1 MRVRINKPRFLGAL
15 IAYLEECDCAV
26 VQAGATEVEVFMPE
40 PPHEQAAR
48 MELNVYLIAWR
59 IRHTGVTAQIIRRV

>member
-26 VQAGATEVEVFMPE
+26 MRAGRTEVEVFMPE
-40 PPHEQAAR
+40 PHHEQAAR
-48 MELNVYLIAWR
+48 MELGVYLTAWR
-59 IRHTGVTAQIIRRV
+59 MRHTGVTAQIID